1 MIKQFMS
8 RRAVLKYLRFERQ
21 RCIENIE
28 QALKEENPTALLQW
42 FDTLSKVN
50 ERMEQ
55 CGKH

>member
-1 MIKQFMS
+1 MS

-28 QALKEENPTALLQW
+28 QALNEENPTELLQW

-50 ERMEQ
+50 ERIEQ